1 MRILLVHPYSWPEV
15 RRGGERYLADLAWY
29 LDQAGHAVTVVTGTE
44 GPRTIE
50 RESGAELVRLHRRL
64 PRHLEA
70 RGMSSEEAFGATA
83 YPYLLRHRADAVFA
97 LTPTAALAARAAGHR
112 TVYSILGHPTPEQ
125 LSDRP
130 WLRRTFKL
138 AVRAARTTAA
148 LSAASARGALETF
161 GRAPI
166 VLSPGVRLAGFP
178 VREEAPEP
186 SSPWKILFPAHAE
199 DRRKG
204 LDVLL
209 TAFGLLAARHPTARL
224 QIGGPGDPGWA
235 LSTLSPDARA
245 LIEGRIDVLGAGSLD
260 ELPARYRAASMTVL
274 PSRDEAFGLVLV
286 ESLASGTPV
295 VCTASGG
302 PPEIVD
308 QPGIGRVAESDD
320 PLSLAAAIEAVGG
333 LLAEPGLAARC
344 ADHARRWGWLERIGP
359 EHERVLANAAARR
372 PPR

>member
-15 RRGGERYLADLAWY
+15 RRGGERYLGDLAWY
-29 LDQAGHAVTVVTGTE
+29 LDQAGHAVTVVTGTD
-44 GPRTIE
+44 GP
-50 RESGAELVRLHRRL
+50 GAIDHDDGVEIIRLHRRL
-64 PRHLEA
+64 PRHLAA
-70 RGMSSEEAFGATA
+70 RGMSSEETFGATA

-112 TVYSILGHPTPEQ
+112 TVYSILGHPTPQQ

-138 AVRAARTTAA
+138 AVRAAHTTAA
-148 LSAASARGALETF
+148 LSEASARGALETF

-178 VREEAPEP
+178 TRETTPEP
-186 SSPWKILFPAHAE
+186 GGPWQILFPGHAE

-209 TAFGLLAARHPTARL
+209 TAFGLLAARHPASRL
-224 QIGGPGDPGWA
+224 QIGGPGDPAWA
-235 LSTLSPDARA
+235 LSRLSSDASA
-245 LIEGRIDVLGAGSLD
+245 LVEGRIDVLGAGSLD
-260 ELPARYRAASMTVL
+260 ELPARYRSASMTVL

-308 QPGIGRVAESDD
+308 RPNIGRVAESDD
-320 PLSLAAAIEAVGG
+320 PVSLAAAIEAVGG
-333 LLAEPGLAARC
+333 MLAEPGLAARC
-344 ADHARRWGWLERIGP
+344 AEHARRWGWLERIGP
-359 EHERVLANAAARR
+359 EHERVLADAAARR
-372 PPR
+372 RRR

>member
-29 LDQAGHAVTVVTGTE
+29 LGQAGHAVTVVTGTD
-44 GPRTIE
+44 GPGTTDHDAGVEI
-50 RESGAELVRLHRRL
+50 VRLQRRVPRRL
-64 PRHLEA
+64 AAH
-70 RGMSSEEAFGATA
+70 GMSSDETFGATV
-83 YPYLLRHRADAVFA
+83 YPYLLRHRSDVAFA
-97 LTPTAALAARAAGHR
+97 LTPTGALAARAAGHR
-112 TVYSILGHPTPEQ
+112 TVYSILGHPTPDQ
-125 LSDRP
+125 LNDRP

-138 AVRAARTTAA
+138 AVRAAHTTAA

-161 GRAPI
+161 GRAPL
-166 VLSPGVRLAGFP
+166 VLSPGVRLAEFP
-178 VREEAPEP
+178 VRETTAEP
-186 SSPWKILFPAHAE
+186 SARWQILFPAHAE

-209 TAFGLLAARHPTARL
+209 RAFGLVADRHPHSRL
-224 QIGGPGDPGWA
+224 LIGGPGDPTWA
-235 LSTLSPDARA
+235 LSTLSPEAR
-245 LIEGRIDVLGAGSLD
+245 LLVEGRINVLGAGSLD

-308 QPGIGRVAESDD
+308 HPGIGRVAGSAD
-320 PLSLAAAIEAVGG
+320 PVSLADAIEAVGE
-333 LLAEPGLAARC
+333 LLTEPGLAERC
-344 ADHARRWGWLERIGP
+344 SGHARRWGWLERIGP
-359 EHERVLANAAARR
+359 EHERVLAETADHRR
-372 PPR
+372 RR